1 MRKIKV
7 QKNIVMSIIILIIVF
22 FVSIY
27 TLSRTDYVISENLF
41 IGVMVGLL
49 ILTIIGIITIVK
61 IFKSNNIK
69 PEKALLCIIIPFCII
84 ITVAMPVG
92 RGHDE
97 YMHWIKAFE
106 VSEGRFISKIDNE
119 KKQSVATV
127 PENVQNIVK
136 ERQHGIYKYV
146 DNIPLLQ
153 EKINYDNYIQIP
165 NQNAAA
171 YCFVQYIPEVLGI
184 LIGKVITQNPL
195 LSAYISRIANIVT
208 CTMLMYFA
216 IKLIP
221 FGKNILLILSIIP
234 IVIEGFSTIS
244 PDGITIAICA
254 LFISYTMYIAF
265 DKNKKCGAK
274 EMLILTTLGAI
285 VSLCKIVYM
294 PLIFLAIIIP
304 KEKFKSKKNKIFYLT
319 IIIGIGVICNLIWLG
334 FGSMAL
340 LSTNTNTYAGTEQNG
355 TVIKVMSI
363 LSNPIMYL
371 QKLFYTIG
379 VKGNQYFLS
388 LFGGQLEWA
397 ETIRMDFI
405 PYIICGIS
413 IITAISEHDLKDK
426 LNKYQK
432 IIILFIILVIT
443 ILIFTSLF
451 IQWSE
456 NNLNY
461 IDGVQGR
468 YFLPILPLVLILING
483 IKVNSKY
490 TTLDITKLI
499 CISSI
504 IVQLYTLTALLAE
517 HL

>member
-1 MRKIKV
+1 
-7 QKNIVMSIIILIIVF
+7 
-22 FVSIY
+22 
-27 TLSRTDYVISENLF
+27 
-41 IGVMVGLL
+41 
-49 ILTIIGIITIVK
+49 
-61 IFKSNNIK
+61 
-69 PEKALLCIIIPFCII
+69 
-84 ITVAMPVG
+84 
-92 RGHDE
+92 
-97 YMHWIKAFE
+97 
-106 VSEGRFISKIDNE
+106 
-119 KKQSVATV
+119 
-127 PENVQNIVK
+127 
-136 ERQHGIYKYV
+136 
-146 DNIPLLQ
+146 
-153 EKINYDNYIQIP
+153 
-165 NQNAAA
+165 
-171 YCFVQYIPEVLGI
+171 
-184 LIGKVITQNPL
+184 
-195 LSAYISRIANIVT
+195 
-208 CTMLMYFA
+208 
-216 IKLIP
+216 
-221 FGKNILLILSIIP
+221 
-234 IVIEGFSTIS
+234 
-244 PDGITIAICA
+244 
-254 LFISYTMYIAF
+254 
-265 DKNKKCGAK
+265 
-274 EMLILTTLGAI
+274 MLILTTLGAI

>member
-1 MRKIKV
+1 MKKIKV
-7 QKNIVMSIIILIIVF
+7 QKNLVIPIIILIIVF

-27 TLSRTDYVISENLF
+27 TLSTSDYVISKNSF

-49 ILTIIGIITIVK
+49 ILTIIGIIAIIK
-61 IFKSNNIK
+61 IFNSNIIK

-84 ITVAMPVG
+84 ITFAMPVG

-119 KKQSVATV
+119 KKQSVAIV
-127 PENVQNIVK
+127 PEKVQNIIN
-136 ERQHGIYKYV
+136 ERQHGVFKYV
-146 DNIPLLQ
+146 DNISLL
-153 EKINYDNYIQIP
+153 EERIDYDNYVLVP

-171 YCFVQYIPEVLGI
+171 YCFVQYIPEALGI

-195 LSAYISRIANIVT
+195 LIAYTARIANIVT
-208 CTMLMYFA
+208 CTILMYFA

-234 IVIEGFSTIS
+234 IAIEGFSTIS
-244 PDGITIAICA
+244 PDGITISICA

-265 DKNKKCGAK
+265 DKNKKCGTK
-274 EMLILTTLGAI
+274 EMLILTMLGAI

-304 KEKFKSKKNKIFYLT
+304 KEKFKSKRNKIFYLT

-334 FGSMAL
+334 FGSLAL
-340 LSTNTNTYAGTEQNG
+340 LSTNTNTYSGTEQNG

-363 LSNPIMYL
+363 LSNPIMYV
-371 QKLFYTIG
+371 QKLFYTIS

-397 ETIRMDFI
+397 ETIRIELI

-413 IITAISEHDLKDK
+413 IITAISEHDIKDK

-451 IQWSE
+451 IQWSD
-456 NNLNY
+456 NNLEY

-468 YFLPILPLVLILING
+468 YFLPILPLVLILISE
-483 IKVNSKY
+483 IKISSKY
-490 TTLDITKLI
+490 TTLTITKLI

-504 IVQLYTLTALLAE
+504 IVQFYTLTALLAE